1 MQDQPIEFRLQD
13 RLDEIDASGL
23 ERVIVIHAETD
34 FHADDADQWVRV
46 ERYVLGEILEIEGRA
61 HIRLPDGT
69 RLVVEAGGEGFH
81 HDTGKPAMARITAE
95 YNVVTR
101 QYRNA
106 RLLSFEE
113 HQQTLDE
120 QQLQL
125 LIQRGANAWKDV
137 PKASE
142 WVDSMRGNTC

>member
-1 MQDQPIEFRLQD
+1 MAWKSDKVNRLYKQA
-13 RLDEIDASGL
+13 L
-23 ERVIVIHAETD
+23 
-34 FHADDADQWVRV
+34 
-46 ERYVLGEILEIEGRA
+46 
-61 HIRLPDGT
+61 
-69 RLVVEAGGEGFH
+69 
-81 HDTGKPAMARITAE
+81 ARITAE
-95 YNVVTR
+95 YNAVTR

-125 LIQRGANAWKDV
+125 LIQRGANAWEDV

-142 WVDSMRGNTC
+142 WVDLMRGNDA